1 MNISGSTIAAL
12 VVGGLLAIIIPIAA
26 IIVYK
31 RRRKDAWLISA
42 LIGAGTFLVF
52 ALILEQILHTVMLP
66 L

>member
-42 LIGAGTFLVF
+42 LIDIGRAHV
-52 ALILEQILHTVMLP
+52 
-66 L
+66 